1 MMEAQLTYRQY
12 AWKQFKKNKPA
23 LISFYVFLI
32 LVLVAVLS
40 PFLANNQ
47 PLYMKYE
54 GESFY
59 PVFATILNESA
70 TETVVNKETGDTI
83 HFRYKDIDWR
93 REDLEKVVWPIIA
106 YSPGFQDKFN
116 RDYAHPN
123 LKQRFLNQKGEI
135 VDLENK
141 LRHYLGTD
149 KLGRDIASG
158 LIHGTRISLLVGLV
172 SMGIAVLIG
181 LLLGA
186 AAGLYGDHSI
196 RLTRGQFWFGWIGVF
211 LGYFYGFYVRTQSI
225 TEAFQESAIIGSLQV
240 LFGVLIWVFF
250 VFGFSQL
257 GKLLSFGSFLGKKVS
272 LPLDS
277 YVNRLI
283 EILNSLPILI
293 LIISISSI
301 ASGGSLWLL
310 MIIIG
315 VTGWTG
321 VARLIRAEMLR
332 VKSLEYIQAATVLGF
347 PSWRIIIKHAIPN
360 GLAPIFVAFAFGV
373 ASAILTESAL
383 SFLGIGVPADIV
395 TWGSLLSLGRSE
407 FEAWWLVIYP
417 GLAIFITI
425 TVFNLLGEGLR
436 DALDPKYRK

>member
-1 MMEAQLTYRQY
+1 MENQLTYRQY

-32 LVLVAVLS
+32 LISVAILS
-40 PFLANNQ
+40 PFLANNK
-47 PLYMKYE
+47 PLYMKYK

-59 PVFATILNESA
+59 PVFATLFDKSA
-70 TETVVNKETGDTI
+70 TEKIVNKSTGDTI
-83 HFRYKDIDWR
+83 QFRYNNIDWR
-93 REDLEKVVWPIIA
+93 RENLENVVWPMIA
-106 YSPGFQDKFN
+106 YSPDFQDKYN

-123 LKQRFLNQKGEI
+123 LKQRFLSQKGEM
-135 VDLENK
+135 VDLDNK

-172 SMGIAVLIG
+172 SMGIAVFIG
-181 LLLGA
+181 LFLGA
-186 AAGLYGDHSI
+186 TAGLYGDNSI
-196 RLTRGQFWFGWIGVF
+196 LLTRGQFWLGWTGVF
-211 LGYFYGFYVRTQSI
+211 LGYFYGFYIRSQNI
-225 TEAFQESAIIGSLQV
+225 TKAFEESVLNGTLQV
-240 LFGVLIWVFF
+240 
-250 VFGFSQL
+250 VFGFSIWALIVFAFSQL
-257 GKLLSFGSFLGKKVS
+257 GKFLSFGAFLKKKVN

-293 LIISISSI
+293 LIISISSLV
-301 ASGGSLWLL
+301 SGGNLWLL

-315 VTGWTG
+315 ATGWTG

-332 VKSLEYIQAATVLGF
+332 IKRLEYIQAATVLGF
-347 PSWRIIIKHAIPN
+347 PSWRIILKHAIPN
-360 GLAPIFVAFAFGV
+360 GLAPVFVAFAFGV

-395 TWGSLLSLGRSE
+395 TWGSLLSLGRAE